1 MTCGRWC
8 GGSSTRKSRALGS
21 TPRHRARTDGTRWL
35 NLRRK
40 GVDNLRDL
48 RAQLSRRKY
57 KAFKAIEPDYLHMD
71 VKYLL

>member
-21 TPRHRARTDGTRWL
+21 TPRHRVRTDGTRWL
-35 NLRRK
+35 NLHRQ

-48 RAQLSRRKY
+48 RAQSSRPKY
-57 KAFKAIEPDYLHMD
+57 KAFKANEAENLHVD
-71 VKYLL
+71 VKYLR